1 MVVLLA
7 LIFLRVMFTTG
18 KKPRAQKLVMSED
31 DGLIG
36 TSPKPSALRGPTN
49 ANKSVPEDDTAVS
62 AVLIYDDYDQES
74 LMSTNSASGVQR
86 APRTRVPAT
95 PARSLRNS
103 RASTIDT
110 ITSSYSQL
118 ITNTE
123 KRQ

>member
-1 MVVLLA
+1 
-7 LIFLRVMFTTG
+7 MFSTSN
-18 KKPRAQKLVMSED
+18 KPRAHKLVKPEIN
-31 DGLIG
+31 GLIG
-36 TSPKPSALRGPTN
+36 AYPQTSSLRGPVDT
-49 ANKSVPEDDTAVS
+49 NKSAPEDDTAVS

-74 LMSTNSASGVQR
+74 LMSTNSASGTQR
-86 APRTRVPAT
+86 APRVRLPAT

-118 ITNTE
+118 IANTE